1 MDGKFEEIVTSRDL
15 RNRPSSS
22 ATVAK
27 TQSGSRKS
35 RGKAPAKPIPKVAEV
50 TRVVSVVTLR
60 LECKELKLDF
70 KGDKKELESRLGRE
84 RIRICSIRKL
94 TSSKLISQVTK
105 AGFKDAPSMSR
116 IQLCDILIEKK
127 ISTTSVVP
135 PVPTSFHVA
144 CFKPIAK
151 STTIALSLST
161 TTVSAAAANAT
172 TVYAAATTHAPTPAP
187 TTTNATTTNSTANA
201 TANAASAIA
210 TSSATAAS
218 ATAASATAAITTAN
232 AATANATTANATT
245 TVLPPTTVS
254 TSNPTT
260 SAVG

>member
-94 TSSKLISQVTK
+94 TPSKLISQVTK

-116 IQLCDILIEKK
+116 IQLCDILIDKK
-127 ISTTSVVP
+127 T
-135 PVPTSFHVA
+135 
-144 CFKPIAK
+144 FK
-151 STTIALSLST
+151 
-161 TTVSAAAANAT
+161 
-172 TVYAAATTHAPTPAP
+172 APTPEP
-187 TTTNATTTNSTANA
+187 PLPKKR
-201 TANAASAIA
+201 AARAGPSSP
-210 TSSATAAS
+210 TSSG
-218 ATAASATAAITTAN
+218 IKMLCFCN
-232 AATANATTANATT
+232 M
-245 TVLPPTTVS
+245 
-254 TSNPTT
+254 
-260 SAVG
+260 